1 MLSRGRCRAR
11 IDAHRAG
18 ADDSCLRV
26 PLPRPDYLFSA
37 PRMPS
42 THSVCLLGFSDFER
56 RALAMQF
63 SLAGA
68 RTPSYTLVA
77 TPQQARFLV
86 VDADTRSALQR
97 ALDAGRLADTLFVG
111 GTAAPAGALA
121 RLKRPIDAM
130 SLLRELD
137 AAVLRVQGPAGAAF
151 AAALPNPVAPMPPRV
166 LPLAR
171 PRAAVASASATAP
184 GLLDSQLSDLAEL
197 FPDRAPENGG
207 TPAAPVKEIRCDAL
221 LVDDSEIALRF
232 LEIKLGELGLRSRT
246 ATNSETALEQL
257 SQHEFKYVFLDVE
270 LGQSS
275 RMDGLTLCRHIKRMR
290 RTGRAPVV
298 AMVSAH
304 ATQTDRVRGSL
315 AGCDAYLGKPL
326 VPGELLAVVG
336 LRR

>member
-1 MLSRGRCRAR
+1 
-11 IDAHRAG
+11 
-18 ADDSCLRV
+18 
-26 PLPRPDYLFSA
+26 
-37 PRMPS
+37 MPF

-63 SLAGA
+63 GLASA

-77 TPQQARFLV
+77 TPQEARFLV
-86 VDADTRSALQR
+86 VDADARSALQR

-121 RLKRPIDAM
+121 RLKRPIDAL

-137 AAVLRVQGPAGAAF
+137 AAVLRVQGPA
-151 AAALPNPVAPMPPRV
+151 AAALATTPPRPVALAPPPRTV
-166 LPLAR
+166 PPAR
-171 PRAAVASASATAP
+171 PAEPPAKRAGATVP
-184 GLLDSQLSDLAEL
+184 GLLDSQLSDLADL
-197 FPDRAPENGG
+197 FPDRAPASGDA
-207 TPAAPVKEIRCDAL
+207 PAAPTKELRCDAL

-246 ATNSETALEQL
+246 ATDSDKALEQL
-257 SQHEFKYVFLDVE
+257 RQHEFKYVFLDVE
-270 LGQSS
+270 LGQAS

-326 VPGELLAVVG
+326 VANELLAVVG
-336 LRR
+336 MRR

>member
-1 MLSRGRCRAR
+1 
-11 IDAHRAG
+11 
-18 ADDSCLRV
+18 
-26 PLPRPDYLFSA
+26 
-37 PRMPS
+37 MPS

-63 SLAGA
+63 GLASA

-86 VDADTRSALQR
+86 VDADARSAVQR

-111 GTAAPAGALA
+111 GSAMPAGALA
-121 RLKRPIDAM
+121 RLKRPIDAL

-137 AAVLRVQGPAGAAF
+137 AAVLRVQGPAAAVF
-151 AAALPNPVAPMPPRV
+151 AAAPPAPLAAPAPSVATRATPVLPRT

-171 PRAAVASASATAP
+171 PANREAEAGATVP
-184 GLLDSQLSDLAEL
+184 GLLDSQLSELADL
-197 FPDRAPENGG
+197 FPDRAPSNSNA
-207 TPAAPVKEIRCDAL
+207 PAAPAKEARCDAL

-246 ATNSETALEQL
+246 ATDSDKALEQL

>member
-1 MLSRGRCRAR
+1 MS
-11 IDAHRAG
+11 
-18 ADDSCLRV
+18 
-26 PLPRPDYLFSA
+26 
-37 PRMPS
+37 S

-63 SLAGA
+63 GLAGA

-137 AAVLRVQGPAGAAF
+137 AAVLRVQGPAAATF
-151 AAALPNPVAPMPPRV
+151 AAAPPKSVVPMPPRV
-166 LPLAR
+166 VPLAR
-171 PRAAVASASATAP
+171 PRAAAANSAGATAP
-184 GLLDSQLSDLAEL
+184 GLLDSQLSDLADL

-207 TPAAPVKEIRCDAL
+207 APAAPVKEIRCDAL

-246 ATNSETALEQL
+246 ATDSDKALEQL

>member
-1 MLSRGRCRAR
+1 
-11 IDAHRAG
+11 
-18 ADDSCLRV
+18 
-26 PLPRPDYLFSA
+26 
-37 PRMPS
+37 MPS

-63 SLAGA
+63 GLASA
-68 RTPSYTLVA
+68 RTPSFTLVA
-77 TPQQARFLV
+77 TPPEARFLV

-121 RLKRPIDAM
+121 RLKRPIDAL

-137 AAVLRVQGPAGAAF
+137 AAVLRVQGPAAAAF
-151 AAALPNPVAPMPPRV
+151 AAVPPAPIAVPAPSVATRPNRVPPRT
-166 LPLAR
+166 LPPAR
-171 PRAAVASASATAP
+171 PARREAEAGATVP
-184 GLLDSQLSDLAEL
+184 GLLDSQLSELADL
-197 FPDRAPENGG
+197 FPDRAPANGDNPIA
-207 TPAAPVKEIRCDAL
+207 PAKEARCDAL

-246 ATNSETALEQL
+246 ATDSDKALEQL
-257 SQHEFKYVFLDVE
+257 SQHDFKYVFLDVE